1 MTDPPERARHLRKS
15 EKAGQTSSYPTPES
29 ATQPRHA
36 LHDPEP
42 ITPQSSRWIRAQAG
56 KDLVVAALAD
66 DGVVE
71 ATEHPHRWVVAVQW
85 HPEDP
90 AGSAEQSA
98 ALFGGFAAACAQAR
112 PR

>member
-1 MTDPPERARHLRKS
+1 MNLRPGTRTATLLGDAERITVRSGHHQAMTKV
-15 EKAGQTSSYPTPES
+15 
-29 ATQPRHA
+29 
-36 LHDPEP
+36 
-42 ITPQSSRWIRAQAG
+42 G

-85 HPEDP
+85 QSEDP
-90 AGSAEQSA
+90 AGSAEQRA